1 MSLLF
6 LLASHLPNAPSSS
19 HLFNLNLNLT
29 LMDALKNALG
39 SSSDNGAQQQ
49 QQQGGGGGGFTDS
62 INSALGGGRAGERQ
76 EDYLDKGAFLSQPLL
91 LV

>member
-49 QQQGGGGGGFTDS
+49 QGGGGGGFTDS
-62 INSALGGGRAGERQ
+62 MDSALGGGRAGERQ

-91 LV
+91 WV